1 MKYVEIKAVEVNN
14 ISSDRLEDSVL
25 LAVDETK
32 TKVEEVPSVLRKIIK
47 KKYNVREF
55 GEEFK
60 KDQILFG
67 KEMDEIDENLLNEYG
82 LYTVTIQEI
91 KVNWD
96 DGMTL

>member
-14 ISSDRLEDSVL
+14 ISPDRLEDSVL

-55 GEEFK
+55 GEAG
-60 KDQILFG
+60 DQSQLGRRYDALIR
-67 KEMDEIDENLLNEYG
+67 EE
-82 LYTVTIQEI
+82 TVTWIFGGQAAWKI
-91 KVNWD
+91 RL
-96 DGMTL
+96 T

>member
-14 ISSDRLEDSVL
+14 ISPDRLEDSVL

-60 KDQILFG
+60 
-67 KEMDEIDENLLNEYG
+67 
-82 LYTVTIQEI
+82 
-91 KVNWD
+91 
-96 DGMTL
+96 